1 MNNYITHYVTGFDN
15 LKTILD
21 QLDNDPLVGDY
32 TYEVESRGET
42 DDDHLYF
49 IQIIPASH

>member
-1 MNNYITHYVTGFDN
+1 MHNYITHYVTGFDN

-49 IQIIPASH
+49 IQIITASY